1 MRIEMSQTF
10 LTLIH
15 SQITSLNLLL
25 SVRNSLRKSSFY
37 WLNLYLQ
44 TSQIIESL
52 ESSKWYST
60 NYNCLWQALLK
71 RHEKQYNLFH
81 TNLISHAACD
91 WSCNIFLH

>member
-1 MRIEMSQTF
+1 MSIEMSQTF

-25 SVRNSLRKSSFY
+25 SMRNSLRKSSFF

-52 ESSKWYST
+52 ERSKWHST
-60 NYNCLWQALLK
+60 NYHCLWQALLK
-71 RHEKQYNLFH
+71 RHEKQYNL
-81 TNLISHAACD
+81 SHQFNFTC
-91 WSCNIFLH
+91 CL